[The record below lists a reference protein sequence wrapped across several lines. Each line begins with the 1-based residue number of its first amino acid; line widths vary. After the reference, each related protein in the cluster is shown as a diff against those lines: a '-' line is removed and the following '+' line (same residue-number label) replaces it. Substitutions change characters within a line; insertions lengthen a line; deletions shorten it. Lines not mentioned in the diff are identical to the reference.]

1 MVKKVVKTRGN
12 GKRYSKIMRNGILR
26 SEFMKWVPKDIT
38 MYKHAKEYV
47 DSALLTAVPLSF
59 NEEMEQSAVM
69 NEFMT
74 GLNFELEKQF
84 KGRILIIP
92 QLVYLE
98 DEGNRVDLVK
108 PVTTV
113 LRKKGFKHVFLLT
126 SDEEWSVE
134 QELEAEVFLI
144 PLLDPETEDGEVRVM
159 AKERA
164 QEIGESFKEI
174 WNNEQKNRQN
184 NTVIKI

>member
-1 MVKKVVKTRGN
+1 M
-12 GKRYSKIMRNGILR
+12 
-26 SEFMKWVPKDIT
+26 
-38 MYKHAKEYV
+38 
-47 DSALLTAVPLSF
+47 
-59 NEEMEQSAVM
+59 
-69 NEFMT
+69 
-74 GLNFELEKQF
+74 
-84 KGRILIIP
+84 
-92 QLVYLE
+92 
-98 DEGNRVDLVK
+98 
-108 PVTTV
+108 
-113 LRKKGFKHVFLLT
+113 KHVFLLT

-144 PLLDPETEDGEVRVM
+144 PLLDPETEDGEVRVL

>member
-1 MVKKVVKTRGN
+1 
-12 GKRYSKIMRNGILR
+12 
-26 SEFMKWVPKDIT
+26 MKWVPKDIT
-38 MYKHAKEYV
+38 MYKQAKEYV

-98 DEGNRVDLVK
+98 DEGNRVGLVK

-126 SDEEWSVE
+126 SDEEWSIE